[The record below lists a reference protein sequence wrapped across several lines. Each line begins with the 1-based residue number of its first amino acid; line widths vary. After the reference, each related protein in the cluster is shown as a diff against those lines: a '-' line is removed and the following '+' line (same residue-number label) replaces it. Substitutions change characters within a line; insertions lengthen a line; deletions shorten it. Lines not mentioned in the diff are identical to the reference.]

1 MLWNDS
7 IPYKVSCMLDVIQ
20 SLFTSVRTADGVN
33 LVPNLVE
40 LEWASILVLQFRRH
54 YDLF

>member
-54 YDLF
+54 YNLF

>member
-1 MLWNDS
+1 MLGNDS
-7 IPYKVSCMLDVIQ
+7 IANKVSCMLDVVE
-20 SLFTSVRTADGVN
+20 SLFTSVGTADGVN
-33 LVPNLVE
+33 LIPNLAE